1 MHKQGGGAEGNRLPA
16 EQGVPCGSQSQDP
29 RDHDQSLRQ
38 VVNHPGAPRV
48 TIIKKLAGL
57 EKGIE
62 DTRESLSGEI
72 KEIKSNQVKIKNAG
86 IPGWLSGL
94 VSAFGPGYDPG
105 VLGSWDQA
113 LCQAPYME
121 SASPSACVSAPSL
134 SLSVS
139 LMNK

>member
-1 MHKQGGGAEGNRLPA
+1 MYLHVYTHKNK
-16 EQGVPCGSQSQDP
+16 CMTT
-29 RDHDQSLRQ
+29 
-38 VVNHPGAPRV
+38 NFM
-48 TIIKKLAGL
+48 TL
-57 EKGIE
+57 EKILNLLQE
-62 DTRESLSGEI
+62 
-72 KEIKSNQVKIKNAG
+72 G